1 LIRSLL
7 ELIERKPYDRL
18 SIGEIVRNANVGRST
33 PFRHAG
39 GHQAVFRTLMRGSG
53 LELIIRDG
61 QSVLSRKIEH
71 RLRGVLSGRPEPSV
85 GLPLLANTLA
95 GGLPVM

>member
-1 LIRSLL
+1 M
-7 ELIERKPYDRL
+7 
-18 SIGEIVRNANVGRST
+18 
-33 PFRHAG
+33 
-39 GHQAVFRTLMRGSG
+39 FRTLMRGSG

-95 GGLPVM
+95 GGLLVMPKWWLDN